1 MKWPVEKKVAT
12 GFLAGFVLLGV
23 IRFAAYEINMRPTPG
38 GEQSRQDRDVRL
50 YAITSFTIF
59 TSLEFA
65 LLGTAFYFLLRY
77 THQRRET
84 EQVITRQLAFTQAV
98 CRSLGEG
105 VYVMDTQ
112 GQATFLNPAAEQ
124 MLGWSE
130 SEARGKNVHAMIH
143 HHTPSGEVFREDQC
157 PVLGVAETGR
167 PYFASEDAFWT
178 RDGKM
183 IPVAYAA
190 APIIVEQ
197 QITGVAVVFRDTTE
211 ERRVEK
217 EMREAKNAAESAS
230 RAKGLFVA
238 NMSHE
243 LRTPLNAIIGYSE
256 MLMEQPDAVVEQR
269 NADLGKIHQAGK
281 QLLSLINDILDM
293 SKIEAGK
300 MTLRIET
307 FDVASLVRDVMGTL
321 APIIAQSSN
330 QVSVHCPPGIG
341 PIDADMSKVRQVLFN
356 LLTNALKFTRN
367 GTIQL
372 QVARTPGRNSIDL
385 IVFKIIDTG
394 IGMTAEQLDR
404 LFEPFSQADSSGL
417 SGGTGLGLAL
427 SRQFCRMMGGD
438 IAVASDAGKGST
450 FVVTLPAK
458 SEVASSAG
466 SALPGATDVAPA
478 AQKTAGRVLIIDD
491 DPEVRDLLTRT
502 IQGEGFEVRAAAD
515 GKQGIE
521 IAQEWK
527 PTAITLDVLMPEMDG
542 WAVLGALKSE
552 PATAQVPVVMI
563 SIIGDDSHTMG
574 IALGASE
581 FITKPVDRK
590 RLARLLNHYRHGASS
605 PTVMLVEDDADTR
618 QMMRRSLESWNWT
631 VIEAANGREALEK
644 LREVTPTTIVL
655 DLMMPEIDGF
665 ELVTQL
671 RQNPTWQSIPVV
683 VVTARELSAEDH
695 LKLNGSV
702 RQIVAKNGQNQT
714 ELLDQLRRLVEDCRA
729 IAAEEGNAA
738 R

>member
-23 IRFAAYEINMRPTPG
+23 IRFAAYEINMRPG
-38 GEQSRQDRDVRL
+38 RGSNLSSQDRAVRL
-50 YAITSFTIF
+50 SAITWFTIF

-65 LLGTAFYFLLRY
+65 LLGTAFYFLLRF
-77 THQRRET
+77 TRQRRET
-84 EQVITRQLAFTQAV
+84 EQTITRQLAFTQAI

-112 GQATFLNPAAEQ
+112 GEATFLNPAAER

-130 SEARGKNVHAMIH
+130 TDARGKNVHAMIH
-143 HHTPSGEVFREDQC
+143 HHTAGGEVFREEDC
-157 PVLGVAETGR
+157 PVRNVAMTGR
-167 PYFASEDAFWT
+167 PFFASEDTFWT
-178 RDGKM
+178 REGKTF
-183 IPVAYAA
+183 PVAYAA
-190 APIIVEQ
+190 APIVVEQ

-217 EMREAKNAAESAS
+217 ELREAKNAAESAS

-256 MLMEQPDAVVEQR
+256 MLMEQPSAAAEQR
-269 NADLGKIHQAGK
+269 SADLGKIHQAGK

-300 MTLRIET
+300 MTLRLET
-307 FDVASLVRDVMGTL
+307 FDVASLMRDVMGTL

-330 QVSVHCPPGIG
+330 RVNVQCPPDIG
-341 PIDADMSKVRQVLFN
+341 TIEADMSKVRQVLFN
-356 LLTNALKFTRN
+356 LLTNALKFTHN
-367 GTIQL
+367 GAIEL
-372 QVARTPGRNSIDL
+372 QAARTPGRNAADW

-394 IGMTAEQLDR
+394 IGMSAEQLDR

-417 SGGTGLGLAL
+417 SQVGGTGLGLAL

-458 SEVASSAG
+458 SVAAPEASVG
-466 SALPGATDVAPA
+466 VPGAADIQPLP
-478 AQKTAGRVLIIDD
+478 QRTAGRVLVIDD
-491 DPEVRDLLTRT
+491 DPEVRDLLVRT
-502 IQGEGFEVRAAAD
+502 IQSEGFEVRVAAD
-515 GKQGIE
+515 GRQGIE
-521 IAQEWK
+521 IAREWK

-542 WAVLGALKSE
+542 WAVLGALKRE

-590 RLARLLNHYRHGASS
+590 RLARLLNHYR
-605 PTVMLVEDDADTR
+605 D
-618 QMMRRSLESWNWT
+618 
-631 VIEAANGREALEK
+631 
-644 LREVTPTTIVL
+644 
-655 DLMMPEIDGF
+655 
-665 ELVTQL
+665 
-671 RQNPTWQSIPVV
+671 
-683 VVTARELSAEDH
+683 
-695 LKLNGSV
+695 
-702 RQIVAKNGQNQT
+702 
-714 ELLDQLRRLVEDCRA
+714 VEDCRA
-729 IAAEEGNAA
+729 IAVEEGIAA